1 MKIPFDKLIA
11 GTIALQETV
20 QYGVQAFPQFF
31 RGSGQQQQQQVE
43 NIMGAQSQNY
53 NRLIPVP
60 LRPLKPLGVP
70 PSESGMA
77 KMQTT
82 SSSSTRIESYRADY
96 EDLRAVSAQSPPWKI
111 PNLQLPDLK
120 AMANSV
126 GISLPP
132 TDLNSI
138 SNSRLSDPQFMH
150 QMMAYLRMTYE
161 AERLGKDFEFNY
173 DRYRGEQEYPEYE
186 IVHSI
191 RIDRYDVDALVSMA
205 LLDDQDSDGQQRVC
219 DVAITIPGTKM
230 KSNINWFTNRNFALT
245 DGSFLFDSPSA
256 EGIAIHAGYAQT
268 MKLLIP
274 EIVIGLKKAL
284 DMADQKG
291 YAVRSLTFFGHSS
304 GGVYAEM
311 LSAYVL
317 SHYLTL
323 FYKDSNAFGF
333 TDYLP
338 YNADSKI
345 SIPRVKCIKL
355 GSPFT
360 GNAAY
365 ANQLQ
370 QLSAAH
376 NYDYRIVEFMLNRD
390 IILNS
395 KYVLRQYVQS
405 PSEQIVI
412 ESKLDPIKQHMF
424 QTYAQKVPR
433 FLQELSKILQKARV
447 SE

>member
-1 MKIPFDKLIA
+1 MRIPFDKLIA

-31 RGSGQQQQQQVE
+31 KGLGQQQQE
-43 NIMGAQSQNY
+43 NVMGAQSQNH
-53 NRLIPVP
+53 NRLIPAP
-60 LRPLKPLGVP
+60 LRPVKPLGVP
-70 PSESGMA
+70 PQDSSVA
-77 KMQTT
+77 KVQAP
-82 SSSSTRIESYRADY
+82 SSRTRVESYRADY
-96 EDLRAVSAQSPPWKI
+96 DDIRAVSAQPPPPPWKI

-120 AMANSV
+120 AMTNRV

-132 TDLNSI
+132 TDFNSI
-138 SNSRLSDPQFMH
+138 SNSWLSDPLFMH
-150 QMMAYLRMTYE
+150 QIMAYLRMTYE

-173 DRYRGEQEYPEYE
+173 DRYRGEQQDPEYE

-191 RIDRYDVDALVSMA
+191 RIDRFDVDALISMA
-205 LLDDQDSDGQQRVC
+205 LLDDQDSDGEQRVF
-219 DVAITIPGTKM
+219 DVAVTIPGTKM

-245 DGSFLFDSPSA
+245 DGSFLFKSPST

-284 DMADQKG
+284 DKADQKG

-317 SHYLTL
+317 SHYQTL
-323 FYKDSNAFGF
+323 FHNDADVFGF
-333 TDYLP
+333 TDNYLP
-338 YNADSKI
+338 FNGGFKI

-365 ANQLQ
+365 AKQLQ
-370 QLSAAH
+370 SLSAAH

-433 FLQELSKILQKARV
+433 FLQELSNNILQKARTT
-447 SE
+447 E